1 MTGSKLPLVALG
13 AVALAGLSGI
23 ACAGVVNATFNGVGP
38 AVSLNYTLVAPPGGG
53 GTSAGLFNWTVNS
66 NTGLPLG
73 PTFTGFCIELTQ
85 NVSPNSAYTYTETV
99 LDQAPDPD
107 QAPFSPMGVLKA
119 AQIARLMT
127 VFNADITGTAA
138 ERAAAA
144 QVAIWETVY
153 DDSVTTTAGNFS
165 IANVAISAKADS
177 YLTAQVLAAPTMGL
191 YALTS
196 DTAQD
201 MLVPAPGAA
210 ALLGLGLVTIGRRRR
225 S

>member
-1 MTGSKLPLVALG
+1 MNGSKVTLVALS

-23 ACAGVVNATFNGVGP
+23 ASAGIIEARFDGVSPG
-38 AVSLNYTLVAPPGGG
+38 VTVNYTLIAPPGSG
-53 GTSAGLFNWTVNS
+53 GTTAGLFNWTVLS
-66 NTGLPLG
+66 NTGASLG

-85 NVSPNSAYTYTETV
+85 GVSPGTTYFYNEAS

-107 QAPFSPMGVLKA
+107 AAFAPMGGLKA
-119 AQIARLMT
+119 AQIARLIT
-127 VFNADITGTAA
+127 VYNADVTGTAA
-138 ERAAAA
+138 QRAAAA
-144 QVAIWETVY
+144 QIAIWETVY
-153 DDSVTTTAGNFS
+153 DDSVTTTAGNFFIGDAT
-165 IANVAISAKADS
+165 IAAKADS
-177 YLTAQVLAAPTMGL
+177 YLTSQVLAAETGGL